1 MDRERFMAISVDR
14 AGRMITFESC
24 RGLQIRNVFSDYNS
38 AMCYEMASDTKSRE
52 SWDEQELSGKS
63 ISRMN
68 PLKLSRVFRFN
79 DPETGAPQIS
89 DFPDSNPTG
98 DTPLEI
104 RMKHFTEVENFTFL
118 AYVLGHELGGTAP
131 RPIRTVTDLEVPDDE
146 FQNFV
151 NTAKTVSVTDEEL
164 ADSVLDV
171 GINWEH
177 FVASNDN
184 LLLPDHPLKISDV
197 LMQEKIDSLDII
209 TEAFVREINLR
220 SIEKQ
225 TGTKAKK
232 GHD

>member
-1 MDRERFMAISVDR
+1 MA
-14 AGRMITFESC
+14 AE
-24 RGLQIRNVFSDYNS
+24 
-38 AMCYEMASDTKSRE
+38 TKERE
-52 SWDEQELSGKS
+52 SWTEQETSGKDVS
-63 ISRMN
+63 
-68 PLKLSRVFRFN
+68 PLTQLKLSRVYRFI
-79 DPETGAPQIS
+79 DQQTGAPQIS
-89 DFPDSNPTG
+89 DFPDSNPSG

-104 RMKHFTEVENFTFL
+104 RMKHFTEIENFSFL
-118 AYVLGHELGGTAP
+118 AFVLGHELGGTTP
-131 RPIRTVTDLEVPDDE
+131 RPIRTVIDLEVPDEE

-184 LLLPDHPLKISDV
+184 LLLPDHPLRITDV

-209 TEAFVREINLR
+209 SEAFVRELNIR

-225 TGTKAKK
+225 TGTKPRKS
-232 GHD
+232 HE

>member
-1 MDRERFMAISVDR
+1 
-14 AGRMITFESC
+14 
-24 RGLQIRNVFSDYNS
+24 
-38 AMCYEMASDTKSRE
+38 MASDTKSGE
-52 SWDEQELSGKS
+52 SWDEQETSSRS
-63 ISRMN
+63 ITQSN

-79 DPETGAPQIS
+79 DPQTGAPQIS

-104 RMKHFTEVENFTFL
+104 RMKHFTEIENFTFL
-118 AYVLGHELGGTAP
+118 AHVLGHELGGTTP
-131 RPIRTVTDLEVPDDE
+131 RPIRTVTDLQVPDDE

-151 NTAKTVSVTDEEL
+151 NLARTVSVTDEEL

-184 LLLPDHPLKISDV
+184 LLLPEHPLKISDV
-197 LMQEKIDSLDII
+197 LMQEKIDSLDVI

-225 TGTKAKK
+225 TGTKTRKSRE
-232 GHD
+232 